1 MTIRQTRGAD
11 NSLGFVKL
19 VFPNDNDAY
28 LHDTPATQLFARSCR
43 DFSHG
48 CIRVE
53 RPAELAAWAL
63 RNNPGWRLHRVQE
76 AMQHGDDDMTVYLAK
91 RIPDLIVCGTAIVH
105 ENNEVHFKEDI
116 YRFSLVSPQHL
127 QKDIPTRNK
136 SAFTDAVHQDASCC
150 YGQCLESIGTT
161 AGHRLPRAELNEP
174 NACAV

>member
-1 MTIRQTRGAD
+1 MCRV
-11 NSLGFVKL
+11 SL

-76 AMQHGDDDMTVYLAK
+76 AMQHGDDDMTVNLAK
-91 RIPDLIVCGTAIVH
+91 RIPDLIVRGTAIVH

-116 YRFSLVSPQHL
+116 YRIGSRLATALAKGYPYPQ
-127 QKDIPTRNK
+127 
-136 SAFTDAVHQDASCC
+136 
-150 YGQCLESIGTT
+150 
-161 AGHRLPRAELNEP
+161 
-174 NACAV
+174 